1 MKGSFE
7 RGCYSTKGGFTLLEV
22 MVSLVLGALILG
34 GLMGLISVSLQ
45 YSQRLKERSQI
56 QPLLESAAQEILANP
71 EKAVTGDLAIGSEP
85 GAPRIN
91 ILFEKEELPERKRV
105 PSRPGEL
112 YRVVLECRGQMLE
125 FSLYVTPSEGGKAA
139 DGVLD

>member
-1 MKGSFE
+1 MKQLFA
-7 RGCYSTKGGFTLLEV
+7 RRWCSTREGFTLLEV

-45 YSQRLKERSQI
+45 YSQRLKEKSQI

-71 EKAVTGDLAIGSEP
+71 EKAIDGSLTIGSEP
-85 GAPRIN
+85 DAPRVN
-91 ILFEKEELPERKRV
+91 ILFEKEELPERSGI

-112 YRVVLECRGQMLE
+112 YRVLLECRGQLLE
-125 FSLYVTPSEGGKAA
+125 FSLYVTPSDEGKAG
-139 DGVLD
+139 GVLD